1 MVLSAG
7 TLVSGYR
14 IEKVLGSGGMG
25 TVYLA
30 ANPVLPRRDA
40 LKILSSELS
49 HDPAFR
55 TRFLREADLAATLD
69 HPNVVTVYTRGE
81 TAEGQL
87 WIAMQYVGG
96 SDAYKEL
103 EEGRMTTQRAVHIV
117 SEVAKA
123 LDYAHRRKVI
133 HRDVK
138 PANFL
143 LAPDD
148 ERIFLADFGIARA
161 LNDSVGLTATGAV
174 MASVAYAAPETLS
187 AGQVDAR
194 ADIYALGCSLYRL
207 LTGHAAFASSGGM
220 AAVVAAHLTQP
231 PPRVT
236 DRMKDLPHAIDPVV
250 AKAMAKNPDDRYQSA
265 RQFADAATVA
275 LEESATIPV
284 NTTKAPPEVALSP
297 PRWAA
302 PPPPT
307 PPLGLDTLGYRD
319 GRFNGPQSA
328 VSRPSPGAVP
338 ASAAAPH
345 QFPAPPAL
353 DTRPGARQPP
363 GPPRRGRRGRWIAV
377 VVAAVLLIAAGS
389 IAAVLWGG
397 GGSGRNYAPQTFSHV
412 HGTTRISAEP
422 HAVAAVGP
430 GDGDAVLSL
439 GVQPVLMTAP
449 GGRLVSW
456 EQQLVN
462 GGLKVAPSVDVAA
475 VRAAKPDVIV
485 ATGSIDDAAY
495 NALAAIA
502 PTVTRPNDSTGSA
515 WSWQNQL
522 TWIGRIVG
530 HQDEAEQLVDSART
544 RQADLRSQNPAFNG
558 KTIAVVNVSD
568 NGVTGTLLDS
578 PLTDYLG
585 GLGFR
590 YSDRLKRTPA
600 DAGNVRPLP
609 DNELYALNT
618 DVLVAVRTDKAAG
631 GGGYNGLPQPLTL
644 YRGALVIVDEPN
656 LIAALDAASYPATE
670 YLDTNFVAALSAQVH

>member
-7 TLVSGYR
+7 TLISGYR

-55 TRFLREADLAATLD
+55 SRFLREADLAATLD

-103 EEGRMTTQRAVHIV
+103 EEGRMTTTRAVHIV
-117 SEVAKA
+117 GEVAKA
-123 LDYAHRRKVI
+123 LDYAHRRQVI

-148 ERIFLADFGIARA
+148 ERVLLADFGIARA

-187 AGQVDAR
+187 AGEVDAR
-194 ADIYALGCSLYRL
+194 ADIYALGCSLYRM

-220 AAVVAAHLTQP
+220 AAVMAAHLTRP

-236 DRMKDLPHAIDPVV
+236 DRVKNLPQAIDTVI
-250 AKAMAKNPDDRYQSA
+250 AKAMAKNPDDRYQKA
-265 RQFADAATVA
+265 YEFAAAAAVA
-275 LEESATIPV
+275 LQENATLPV
-284 NTTKAPPEVALSP
+284 TTTKAPATAAPTP
-297 PRWAA
+297 PHWA

-307 PPLGLDTLGYRD
+307 PPLGLDPRAYRE
-319 GRFNGPQSA
+319 GRFSAPQ
-328 VSRPSPGAVP
+328 PGRSEP
-338 ASAAAPH
+338 APGQMSNSVVGQH
-345 QFPAPPAL
+345 FPRPPAL
-353 DTRPGARQPP
+353 DTPPGARRPL
-363 GPPRRGRRGRWIAV
+363 PPRRRSRRGWIA
-377 VVAAVLLIAAGS
+377 AAIGTVLLIAAGS
-389 IAAVLWGG
+389 IAAVTWGG
-397 GGSGRNYAPQTFSHV
+397 GSDRGYRPQTFSHV
-412 HGTTRISAEP
+412 HGTTRIDAEP

-439 GVQPVLMTAP
+439 GVQPVLMTAL

-456 EQQLVN
+456 EQQLVT
-462 GGLKVAPSVDVAA
+462 GGVEVVSSLDIAA
-475 VRAAKPDVIV
+475 VQTAKPDVIV
-485 ATGSIDDAAY
+485 ATGSIDNAGY
-495 NALAAIA
+495 SALAATA
-502 PTVTRPNDSTGSA
+502 PTVTRPSDSTGSA
-515 WSWQNQL
+515 WTWQDQL
-522 TWIGRIVG
+522 TWIARVVGR
-530 HQDEAEQLVDSART
+530 QDKAEQLIDAARN
-544 RQADLRSQNPAFNG
+544 RQADLRAQHPAFNG

-568 NGVTGTLLDS
+568 SGVTGALLGS
-578 PLTDYLG
+578 PVADYLA

-590 YSDRLKRTPA
+590 YSEGLKRTPS
-600 DAGNVRPLP
+600 DTSSTRPLS
-609 DNELYALNT
+609 DSDLYALNT
-618 DVLVAVRTDKAAG
+618 DVLVAVRTDQGAG

-644 YRGALVIVDEPN
+644 YRGGLVIVDEPN
-656 LIAALDAASYPATE
+656 LIAALSAGSYPAIE
-670 YLDTNFVAALSAQVH
+670 YLNTNLVAALAAQVH

>member
-1 MVLSAG
+1 MLSAG

-81 TAEGQL
+81 TEEGQL

-103 EEGRMTTQRAVHIV
+103 EEGRMTTKRAVNIV
-117 SEVAKA
+117 AEVAKA
-123 LDYAHRRKVI
+123 LDYAHRRQVI

-148 ERIFLADFGIARA
+148 ERILLADFGIARA

-194 ADIYALGCSLYRL
+194 ADIYALGCSLYRM

-220 AAVVAAHLTQP
+220 AAVMAAHLTQP

-236 DRMKDLPHAIDPVV
+236 DRVKNLPHAIDSVV
-250 AKAMAKNPDDRYQSA
+250 AKAMAKYPDDRYRSA
-265 RQFADAATVA
+265 RELAEAAAVA

-284 NTTKAPPEVALSP
+284 NTAKAPPEVAPAP
-297 PRWAA
+297 PRWA

-307 PPLGLDTLGYRD
+307 PPLGLDTRAYRD
-319 GRFNGPQSA
+319 DRFSGPPPG
-328 VSRPSPGAVP
+328 VSRPSPRQALE
-338 ASAAAPH
+338 SAAAAQ
-345 QFPAPPAL
+345 QFPPPSPL
-353 DTRPGARQPP
+353 DIRQGSGQLP
-363 GPPRRGRRGRWIAV
+363 GPQRWRLRRRWIA
-377 VVAAVLLIAAGS
+377 AAVSTVTLIAAGS
-389 IAAVLWGG
+389 IAAVMWGG
-397 GGSGRNYAPQTFSHV
+397 GGSGRGYPPQTFSHL
-412 HGTTRISAEP
+412 HGTTQINAEP
-422 HAVAAVGP
+422 RAVAAVGP

-456 EQQLVN
+456 EQQLVTA
-462 GGLKVAPSVDVAA
+462 GVKVVSSLDVA
-475 VRAAKPDVIV
+475 VIQAAKPDVIV
-485 ATGSIDDAAY
+485 ATGSIDDAGY

-502 PTVTRPNDSTGSA
+502 PTVTRPSDNTGSA

-522 TWIGRIVG
+522 HWIARIVG
-530 HQDEAEQLVDSART
+530 RQDKAHQLIDTART

-558 KTIAVVNVSD
+558 KTLAVVNVSD
-568 NGVTGTLLDS
+568 NGVTATLLDS
-578 PLTDYLG
+578 PVADYLM

-590 YSDRLKRTPA
+590 YSDRLKRTA
-600 DAGNVRPLP
+600 TDLGDVRPLS

-656 LIAALDAASYPATE
+656 LIAALNAGSYPATE
-670 YLDTNFVAALSAQVH
+670 YLDTNLVAALSAQVH